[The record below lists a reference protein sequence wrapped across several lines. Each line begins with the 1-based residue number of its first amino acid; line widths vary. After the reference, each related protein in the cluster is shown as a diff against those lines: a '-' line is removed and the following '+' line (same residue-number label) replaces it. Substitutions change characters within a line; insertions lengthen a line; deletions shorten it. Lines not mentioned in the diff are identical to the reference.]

1 MSTLSVW
8 MNGRYVG
15 AWQQVRGGRDRFSYA
30 RGWLSDPQSR
40 ALSLS
45 LPMTSDAEITSDA
58 VGYYFDNLLP
68 DTQGIRDR
76 IQTRFSTRS
85 ASTFDLLE
93 AIGRDCVGAVQLLPQ
108 GTEPSGWNT
117 LNVERLKSKEIE
129 AILRAVPT
137 SSAPLLNR
145 PDEGGD
151 FRISLAGA
159 QEKTAL
165 TKIGRYW
172 YKPLGSTPTT
182 HILKLPLGLVG
193 NRRLDLSHS
202 VDNEWLCAQLLK
214 ELGLPVASTDIGQ
227 FGDQRA
233 LIVERFDRRWQ
244 NVGDGDPHAG
254 NFAPLKDTWIARLPQ
269 EDFCQVTAR
278 PHTAKYEN
286 EGGPSMLG
294 ILDVLARAESPASDQ
309 RLFML
314 AQLVFWMLAATD
326 GHAKNF
332 SIYHHR
338 GGAFGLTPLYDVL
351 STWPVVGKRADQL
364 DIHELKLAMALRGK
378 SAHYKIIEI
387 QPRHFRALADEYPD
401 AKAWPAMI
409 DLANRVEGAIKAVE
423 RRLPNGFAQA
433 VWVPISEGMLKQA
446 KSFLS
451 HPMTS
456 NTANA
461 SMS

>member
-1 MSTLSVW
+1 MSTLGVW

-15 AWQQVRGGRDRFSYA
+15 AWQQVRGGRDRFSYN
-30 RGWLSDPQSR
+30 RDWISDPQSR

-45 LPMTSDAEITSDA
+45 LPMTSDAAITSAA
-58 VGYYFDNLLP
+58 VGFYFDNLLP
-68 DTQGIRDR
+68 DSQGIRDR
-76 IQTRFSTRS
+76 IQARFATRS

-93 AIGRDCVGAVQLLPQ
+93 AIGRDCAGAVQLLPE
-108 GTEPSGWNT
+108 GEEPKGWD
-117 LNVERLKSKEIE
+117 RLDVRRLRPKEIE

-137 SSAPLLNR
+137 ISAPLLNGIQR
-145 PDEGGD
+145 HDD

-165 TKIGRYW
+165 TKIGRHW
-172 YKPLGSTPTT
+172 YKPVGSTPTT

-202 VDNEWLCAQLLK
+202 VDNEWLCVKLLR
-214 ELGLPVASTDIGQ
+214 ELGIPVANTEIGQ
-227 FGDQRA
+227 FGAQRA

-244 NVGDGDPHAG
+244 NVGDGDPRAAG
-254 NFAPLKDTWIARLPQ
+254 FEPLRDTWIARLPQ
-269 EDFCQVTAR
+269 EDFCQVTGR

-286 EGGPSMLG
+286 EGGPSMHD
-294 ILDVLARAESPASDQ
+294 ILNELARAEHSASDQ

-314 AQLVFWMLAATD
+314 SQLVFWMLAATD

-338 GGAFGLTPLYDVL
+338 GGGFGLTPLYDVL

-378 SAHYKIIEI
+378 SAHYKVVEI
-387 QPRHFRALADEYPD
+387 QPRHFRELADRYPD
-401 AKAWPAMI
+401 AEAWPAMI
-409 DLANRVEGAIKAVE
+409 ELAGRVEGAIEAVE
-423 RRLPNGFAQA
+423 GRLPKGFAES
-433 VWVPISEGMLKQA
+433 VWGSTSKGMLAQA
-446 KSFLS
+446 KLFLS
-451 HPMTS
+451 Q
-456 NTANA
+456 AKA
-461 SMS
+461 